1 MVPPGL
7 FVNVRTLCF
16 NPSMNEK
23 MRKIFYVN
31 VYGLPLFAERVAQ
44 QPHLSLRGITADTD
58 AATVREILAES
69 HVYHVSSG
77 GNDMAPEYHVHAKFL
92 DRTPNL
98 LMVSTIG
105 AGYDPVDVKAC
116 TDRGVVAVHQSGGA
130 SAQAVAE
137 HTLAMMLGL
146 GKRIGEAGLA
156 MRRVPNLLRGRYTGR
171 NMHGKTVG
179 LIGFGHVGQR
189 LARVCRHGFD
199 MRVLVVSEYFE
210 QGGGAQSGASQTDL
224 PTLLREADYVVVCCA
239 LSDRTKGMIGESEFA
254 LMQPHA
260 YFVTTA
266 RAGIHDEAALLEAL
280 RGKVIAGAGIDVWDI
295 EPPAI
300 DHPLLQLDNVLATPH
315 TAGATRESRSGTSE
329 SAVRQILQALGGQ
342 RPERLLNPEVW
353 PRFMQRLRQA
363 FPDFE
368 DWQQAATDTCSG
380 TER

>member
-1 MVPPGL
+1 M
-7 FVNVRTLCF
+7 NRTV
-16 NPSMNEK
+16 
-23 MRKIFYVN
+23 RKIFYVN

-44 QPHLSLRGITADTD
+44 QPHLSLRGITAESD
-58 AATVREILAES
+58 AANVREILEES

-77 GNDMAPEYHVHAKFL
+77 SNDMAPEYQARAELL

-105 AGYDPVDVKAC
+105 AGYDPVDVNAC
-116 TDRGVVAVHQSGGA
+116 TERGIIAVNQSGGA

-156 MRRVPNLLRGRYTGR
+156 MRRVPNVLRGRYTGR

-189 LARVCRHGFD
+189 LAKVCRLGFD
-199 MRVLVVSEYFE
+199 MRVLVVSQNFE
-210 QGGGAQSGASQTDL
+210 QGGGAQSGASKVDL

-239 LSDRTKGMIGESEFA
+239 LTDRTRGMIGEREFVQ
-254 LMQPHA
+254 MQPHA

-266 RAGIHDEAALLEAL
+266 RAGIHDEAALLAAL
-280 RGKVIAGAGIDVWDI
+280 QSKTIAGAGIDVWDT

-329 SAVRQILQALGGQ
+329 SAVRQIVQALAGQ

-353 PRFMQRLRQA
+353 PLFMRRLKHA
-363 FPDFE
+363 FPDFA
-368 DWQQAATDTCSG
+368 DLPDSH
-380 TER
+380 